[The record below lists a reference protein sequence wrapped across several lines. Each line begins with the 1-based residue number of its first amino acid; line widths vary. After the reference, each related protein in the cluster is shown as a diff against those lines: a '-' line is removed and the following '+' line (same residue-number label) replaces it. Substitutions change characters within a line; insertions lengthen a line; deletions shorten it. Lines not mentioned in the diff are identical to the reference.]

1 MSHQNGGYEHCHIPQ
16 SCTTPIPK
24 KLYSLFQVVKCHWS
38 LWGTWREGWGGA
50 WGGVWGWGSPITKIK
65 GFYKKCYKLVSKEN
79 PRGAEEGSEEG
90 KGKRGKVRE
99 SGLEEVGT
107 VIQSA

>member
-1 MSHQNGGYEHCHIPQ
+1 MS
-16 SCTTPIPK
+16 
-24 KLYSLFQVVKCHWS
+24 LVSLGHLAGRV
-38 LWGTWREGWGGA
+38 GWGL
-50 WGGVWGWGSPITKIK
+50 GWGLRWGLGWGPPITKIK

-107 VIQSA
+107 AIQSA

>member
-1 MSHQNGGYEHCHIPQ
+1 MSLVSVGHLAG
-16 SCTTPIPK
+16 
-24 KLYSLFQVVKCHWS
+24 
-38 LWGTWREGWGGA
+38 RMGWGLG
-50 WGGVWGWGSPITKIK
+50 WGLGWGSPITKIK

-79 PRGAEEGSEEG
+79 PRGAEEGSEEK